1 MVLKVFFTHAPHALE
16 NYYDERV
23 FGILQKIIKVQIN
36 ETGQVMEAQGLIE

>member
-1 MVLKVFFTHAPHALE
+1 MILKVFYHAPHALE

-23 FGILQKIIKVQIN
+23 FGALQKIIKVQIN